1 MLISPSF
8 IKYGYKGNLFFYDNL
23 LTKKIV
29 GHEGNLGNLA
39 SQVKSLKNYMS
50 SPSRRF
56 QYITLL
62 IHNIESPSL
71 ANEIAQNCL
80 VQLASSPNI
89 HLVASIDH
97 INSGMLWDISKI
109 TLFNFAWH
117 DVTNYSPY
125 TVETS
130 FENSL
135 VSKGVVAG
143 HDQAGASARA
153 VLQSVN
159 QHTKEIFA
167 LLAKHQ
173 LKECTDAEIASDV
186 VCSIN
191 MGLTFDALFSKAQAA
206 FCAAEQ
212 TIFRTLLTEFK
223 DHGMIVSQRDVDGSD
238 MLYIPMTSDLMT
250 ELIAEIS
257 IR

>member
-125 TVETS
+125 TVKPDTPYALQALKKKRKVVNNGFIDMTFIPPTS
-130 FENSL
+130 ERF
-135 VSKGVVAG
+135 
-143 HDQAGASARA
+143 
-153 VLQSVN
+153 
-159 QHTKEIFA
+159 
-167 LLAKHQ
+167 
-173 LKECTDAEIASDV
+173 
-186 VCSIN
+186 
-191 MGLTFDALFSKAQAA
+191 
-206 FCAAEQ
+206 
-212 TIFRTLLTEFK
+212 
-223 DHGMIVSQRDVDGSD
+223 
-238 MLYIPMTSDLMT
+238 
-250 ELIAEIS
+250 
-257 IR
+257 